1 MPACPF
7 IPHDPC
13 IILVPLGHFVQVGL
27 IQSTP
32 LLSKEPFLLKGCLRS
47 TPGVSSSHHAAER
60 SLMWVS
66 GYIRSQM
73 EQKLMWWKVV
83 QWPWPVVTMK
93 WMEYDLT
100 EPKFLSLNRIKISRI
115 RLHLSVTPFFQ
126 QWCHEIFLSIKESGI
141 YWSFKLEVL
150 QKHTFKKSGFSPNL
164 FSRRM
169 SGWWTL
175 KNFSINIMN
184 FVFEIKHKNNA
195 FVQGLD
201 IT

>member
-1 MPACPF
+1 M
-7 IPHDPC
+7 
-13 IILVPLGHFVQVGL
+13 L
-27 IQSTP
+27 
-32 LLSKEPFLLKGCLRS
+32 
-47 TPGVSSSHHAAER
+47 
-60 SLMWVS
+60 
-66 GYIRSQM
+66 
-73 EQKLMWWKVV
+73 
-83 QWPWPVVTMK
+83 
-93 WMEYDLT
+93 
-100 EPKFLSLNRIKISRI
+100 
-115 RLHLSVTPFFQ
+115 
-126 QWCHEIFLSIKESGI
+126 LSIKESGI

-201 IT
+201 ITDLFWNIRKNKNTIIMLNRTGMVLNIH